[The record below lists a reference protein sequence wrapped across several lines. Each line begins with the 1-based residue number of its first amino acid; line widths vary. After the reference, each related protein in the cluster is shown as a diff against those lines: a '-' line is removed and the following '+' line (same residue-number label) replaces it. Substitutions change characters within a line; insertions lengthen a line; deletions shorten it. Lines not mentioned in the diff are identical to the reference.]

1 MEKQTSYKGGHRE
14 ESASGCRRLLVTYSL
29 NVFCGLG
36 HALGPGDMED
46 AGPDLRELLLVEASH
61 ADTQNLCL
69 PLWYHGHLSFAL
81 MSVPF

>member
-46 AGPDLRELLLVEASH
+46 AGPDLRELLLVEASY

-69 PLWYHGHLSFAL
+69 PLWYHGHLAFAL